1 MLEALPGLGKA
12 VGESKGGAAHE
23 GEPRMQHDGVLG
35 EVAVGL
41 DEAIDA
47 LVRPEPQSAG
57 VGQDPGNQAETVRGR
72 GAWRTP
78 SRRAALAQR
87 RWTER

>member
-1 MLEALPGLGKA
+1 
-12 VGESKGGAAHE
+12 
-23 GEPRMQHDGVLG
+23 MQHDGVLG
-35 EVAVGL
+35 EVAVGV

-57 VGQDPGNQAETVRGR
+57 VGQDPGNQAVIVR

-78 SRRAALAQR
+78 SRRAALARR